1 MEDKF
6 KILTFLIEN
15 PNLSQRKLSKKVGVS
30 LGKINGILKECLE
43 ENLIFRDN
51 TLKELK
57 YIVTSNGEK
66 ELQENIRELKDT
78 KLIINEEVY
87 YHINE
92 AVILAAG
99 KRNDFNIPTGAL
111 KVGDYEV
118 IRRTIDILK
127 ENGIEKIVIVTG
139 YKEEYFKEIL
149 DKENT
154 VVWVHNDKYKWTG
167 TMHSLALANEYITD
181 DFILVESDLVYESQA
196 IKKLIT
202 YNSRDCL
209 LITNESGSGDEA
221 FVQLKDNYLL
231 KMSKDIHQFNRTDG
245 EMIGISKISLKLY
258 NMMLKEFEKNINP
271 YLNYEYMILDMA
283 RDYKVSCLK
292 IDDLVWGE
300 IDTIDQYNNVRS
312 NLYYKIR
319 RKELALELENIK
331 KLAMRYL
338 GIEYKDIEDVIPVG
352 GMTNKNYK
360 ISIKDDE
367 YILRVPGVGTENMIS
382 RRTEMLNSKLA
393 ADCGINVDILKFDEN
408 MGIKISKFLKGAE
421 TLNPRTA
428 VKEENMILITN
439 ILKKLHNSQ
448 MKMEN
453 RFDVFEEIE
462 KYERILNNY
471 DIIFYDNYKVIRN
484 KVMNLK
490 KIIKE
495 YSFKLVPSHN
505 DTVPEN
511 FIKDSYG
518 NLYLIDWEYS
528 GLNDE
533 MWDLAALSLECDF
546 MEDDEELFLKL
557 YFNGEIKKNNKIKL
571 LINKISQDFLW
582 SIWTLIKEAEGDDF
596 GTYGVDRY
604 NRAKKNLD
612 VLESSL

>member
-6 KILTFLIEN
+6 KTLAFLIEN
-15 PNLSQRKLSKKVGVS
+15 PNLSQRELSKKVGVS
-30 LGKINGILKECLE
+30 LGKINGILKDCLE
-43 ENLIFRDN
+43 DELIFRNN
-51 TLKELK
+51 TFKNLK
-57 YIVTSNGEK
+57 YIVTSKGEK
-66 ELQENIRELKDT
+66 ELQENIKELKDT
-78 KLIINEEVY
+78 KLIINEETY

-99 KRNDFNIPTGAL
+99 KRKDFNMPTGAL

-149 DKENT
+149 DKEDI

-202 YNSRDCL
+202 NNSRDCL

-221 FVQLKDNYLL
+221 FVQLKDNYLF

-258 NMMLKEFEKNINP
+258 NMMIKEFEKNVNP
-271 YLNYEYMILDMA
+271 YLNYEYLILDMA

-292 IDDLVWGE
+292 IDDLIWGE
-300 IDTIDQYNNVRS
+300 IDTIDQYNNIKS
-312 NLYYKIR
+312 NLYYRIK
-319 RKELALELENIK
+319 RKELELERDNIK
-331 KLAMRYL
+331 KLITRYL
-338 GIEYKDIEDVIPVG
+338 DIEYKDIDEVIPAG

-360 ISIKDDE
+360 ISIRGDE
-367 YILRVPGVGTENMIS
+367 YILRVPGLGTENMIS
-382 RRTEMLNSKLA
+382 RKNEMINSKLA
-393 ADCGINVDILKFDEN
+393 SDFGINVDIFKFDEDA
-408 MGIKISKFLKGAE
+408 GIKISKFVKGAE
-421 TLNPRTA
+421 TLNQRTA
-428 VKEENMILITN
+428 RKEENIILVTS
-439 ILKKLHNSQ
+439 ILRNLHNSQ

-453 RFDVFEEIE
+453 RFDIFEEIE
-462 KYERILNNY
+462 KYERILDNY
-471 DIIFYDNYKVIRN
+471 DVVFFDNYNVIRK

-490 KIIKE
+490 NVME
-495 YSFKLVPSHN
+495 EHSFKLVPSHN

-511 FIKDSYG
+511 FIKDQNG
-518 NLYLIDWEYS
+518 RLYLIDWEYS

-533 MWDLAALSLECDF
+533 MWDLAAHSLECNF
-546 MEDDEELFLKL
+546 TEDDEELFLKL
-557 YFNGEIKKNNKIKL
+557 YFNGEVEKNNKIKL
-571 LINKISQDFLW
+571 LINKIFQDFLW
-582 SIWTLIKEAEGDDF
+582 AIWTLIKEAEGDDF
-596 GTYGVDRY
+596 GSYGIDRY

-612 VLESSL
+612 VLENIL